1 MKKAAR
7 CSNCGSEARIARGDY
22 QFNES
27 GLRGVV
33 LRDIELIKCGKCGN
47 VDPVLFRVDELMH
60 LLAERCINSS
70 TRNRTGSTLPHFP
83 HLISS
88 MSRRTTPRRPLSL
101 NW

>member
-1 MKKAAR
+1 MKRAAR

-33 LRDIELIKCGKCGN
+33 LHDVGLIKCGKCGN

-60 LLAERCINSS
+60 PGRRHCPETVP
-70 TRNRTGSTLPHFP
+70 TRG
-83 HLISS
+83 
-88 MSRRTTPRRPLSL
+88 
-101 NW
+101 

>member
-33 LRDIELIKCGKCGN
+33 LHDIELIKCGKCGN

-60 LLAERCINSS
+60 LLAVAILRKPYRLECEELCRSVSFIEASS
-70 TRNRTGSTLPHFP
+70 AWCSPV
-83 HLISS
+83 
-88 MSRRTTPRRPLSL
+88 RRP
-101 NW
+101 